1 MGCRIVENPAN
12 IATGRYTCLFK
23 TPHRPNTP
31 PHTLIV
37 VVLVAIVEVLF
48 PCVICT
54 VLRRTPVVV
63 VGKTANS
70 TFAKMLTCTQS
81 AFDAFSFTAPRS
93 SSFTDRLTVSLP
105 LLNEAL
111 LASDS
116 LDHRNSGTFH
126 RPGISP
132 SGDLFTNPV
141 HERSNFGLLFH
152 GQNFQVNT

>member
-1 MGCRIVENPAN
+1 M
-12 IATGRYTCLFK
+12 FK
-23 TPHRPNTP
+23 TPHSPNTP
-31 PHTLIV
+31 PNTLIV
-37 VVLVAIVEVLF
+37 VVLVAIVEVLV
-48 PCVICT
+48 PRVVSA

-70 TFAKMLTCTQS
+70 TFAKMLTCTKS
-81 AFDAFSFTAPRS
+81 VFDAFSFTAPRS

-116 LDHRNSGTFH
+116 LDRRNSGTFH
-126 RPGISP
+126 RPGITP
-132 SGDLFTNPV
+132 SGDLFTNSI
-141 HERSNFGLLFH
+141 HEAGNFGLLFH

>member
-1 MGCRIVENPAN
+1 M
-12 IATGRYTCLFK
+12 FK
-23 TPHRPNTP
+23 IPDTPHIVCVV
-31 PHTLIV
+31 LIV
-37 VVLVAIVEVLF
+37 VVLVAIVEVLV
-48 PCVICT
+48 PRVVCV

-132 SGDLFTNPV
+132 SGDLLTNSI
-141 HERSNFGLLFH
+141 HEAGNLGLLFH